1 MLSIENIIWIIIIT
15 ALAIPGIYLSKRYTN
30 GGSKRDIIIYTLIM
44 VSFAVFYAYME
55 IIGLGL
61 NISPT
66 IYRVFYYVIF
76 YLVTRSVPATLFTA
90 VLEDVFYWIIANRNP
105 VEYDAGFNY
114 TYQFP
119 QTDIF
124 TLFIGFSL
132 LLIVYGIIQNKIKI
146 KDFKKVE
153 TLIQEYV

>member
-1 MLSIENIIWIIIIT
+1 MLSVENIIWIVLIT

-30 GGSKRDIIIYTLIM
+30 SGSKRDIIIYTLIM

-55 IIGLGL
+55 IIGLGS

-90 VLEDVFYWIIANRNP
+90 VLEDVFYWIITNRNP

-114 TYQFP
+114 TYEFP

-124 TLFIGFSL
+124 TLFIGYTL
-132 LLIVYGIIQNKIKI
+132 VLIIYGIIQNKTKI
-146 KDFKKVE
+146 KDFNKVE
-153 TLIQEYV
+153 TIIQEYV

>member
-1 MLSIENIIWIIIIT
+1 MLTLENIILIIIIT
-15 ALAIPGIYLSKRYTN
+15 ALAIPGIYLSKRWTN
-30 GGSKRDIIIYTLIM
+30 GGSKRDIIIYTVLM

-55 IIGLGL
+55 VMGLGT
-61 NISPT
+61 NVSPT
-66 IYRVFYYVIF
+66 VYRVFYYAIF
-76 YLVTRSVPATLFTA
+76 YLVTRSISATLFTA

-124 TLFIGFSL
+124 TLFIGFFL
-132 LLIVYGIIQNKIKI
+132 LLIIYGIIQNKTKI